1 MIRNDTNPPSAEE
14 CLSFACSSC
23 ISLFLPIALSTSL
36 VSVKNVTF
44 LGPQLSPDV
53 EDVSR
58 DGGYSVLVNGNIV
71 WLYDDTECFDADH
84 NQVSFVSNTDAF
96 GDR

>member
-1 MIRNDTNPPSAEE
+1 M
-14 CLSFACSSC
+14 SFFCVQQLHPWTSSLLV
-23 ISLFLPIALSTSL
+23 ISLFLSIALSTSL

-71 WLYDDTECFDADH
+71 WL
-84 NQVSFVSNTDAF
+84 
-96 GDR
+96 